1 MINQKNKAKER
12 VGTFGASD
20 THFIMG
26 NWDTTTFLN
35 WWQTKMGVKVND
47 FRNVYTIAG
56 TYKEHQLA
64 DWYEQK
70 HKSKL
75 TRDRK
80 VKVRGTKLV
89 VNLDSETKDTVIEIK
104 THKQTDKDWQ
114 ISKNYWMQ
122 VQVQMFATKKK
133 GKILAYALT
142 EEDYNNFYLP
152 IEDDRVSE
160 HDISYDEQWVK
171 NEYLPRLVYLAEC
184 LKKRKTPNKEEFE
197 RRQNNVTF

>member
-1 MINQKNKAKER
+1 MINQKKKHSSR
-12 VGTFGASD
+12 VGVFGASD
-20 THFIMG
+20 THYIMG
-26 NWDTTTFLN
+26 NWDTATFIN

-70 HKSKL
+70 HKCRL
-75 TRDRK
+75 VRDRR

-89 VNLDSETKDTVIEIK
+89 VNLDSETKDTVVEIK

-114 ISKNYWMQ
+114 VPKNYWMQ

-152 IEDDRVSE
+152 IDESRVGE
-160 HDISYDEQWVK
+160 HDIPYDEQWVH

-184 LKKRKTPNKEEFE
+184 LKKRKTPNMREFKERNENE
-197 RRQNNVTF
+197 